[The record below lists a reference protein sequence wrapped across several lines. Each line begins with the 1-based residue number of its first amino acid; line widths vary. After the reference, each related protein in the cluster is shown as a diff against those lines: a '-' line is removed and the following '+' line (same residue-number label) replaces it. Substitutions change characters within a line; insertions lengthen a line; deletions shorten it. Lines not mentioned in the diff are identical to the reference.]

1 MRRNLTLSCHTYLG
15 AHRRE
20 PSTTCAENL
29 SNRVEINST
38 PRILGILIMNSK
50 DNLPS
55 VFFEYLQK
63 LELPSAQ

>member
-1 MRRNLTLSCHTYLG
+1 MSLATDFSTDKKTWQKMRTNLTLSCHTCLG

-50 DNLPS
+50 D
-55 VFFEYLQK
+55 F
-63 LELPSAQ
+63 

>member
-1 MRRNLTLSCHTYLG
+1 MSLATDFSTDKKTWQKMRRNLTLSCHTYLG

-50 DNLPS
+50 D
-55 VFFEYLQK
+55 F
-63 LELPSAQ
+63 

>member
-1 MRRNLTLSCHTYLG
+1 MSLATDFSTDKKTWQKMRRNLTLSCHTCLG

-50 DNLPS
+50 D
-55 VFFEYLQK
+55 F
-63 LELPSAQ
+63 